1 METSAREPIVNIP
14 LAYLDLCSAHVCT
27 RHDAISDERAF
38 SNMMNYGLSLNEQE
52 KKLISSFAVFQ
63 ENKVLTCS
71 IQGRRLGTSKKT
83 KIQAATATALTPTTM
98 ATATTT
104 EAAWR
109 LLTAA
114 TAQRQRNNSAATAGR
129 FEAGNLVQRA
139 AETTI

>member
-1 METSAREPIVNIP
+1 MPGFIQFAFALT
-14 LAYLDLCSAHVCT
+14 DLCSAHVCT

-63 ENKVLTCS
+63 EVLTCS

-83 KIQAATATALTPTTM
+83 KIHAATATALTPTAM

-109 LLTAA
+109 LLTAT

>member
-71 IQGRRLGTSKKT
+71 IQGRRLGTSKKNQNT
-83 KIQAATATALTPTTM
+83 CGDGDGVNTYGDGNC
-98 ATATTT
+98 
-104 EAAWR
+104 
-109 LLTAA
+109 
-114 TAQRQRNNSAATAGR
+114 NNDGGSM
-129 FEAGNLVQRA
+129 
-139 AETTI
+139 